1 MCFLKIHTCALSSNV
16 ILFGDGAFGMLLGLD
31 EVIRVELIPYKKR
44 EKQKCPLFL
53 AYEARAR

>member
-16 ILFGDGAFGMLLGLD
+16 ILFGDGAFGILLGLD

-44 EKQKCPLFL
+44 EKLRGACVPRDKGL
-53 AYEARAR
+53 